1 MLAASLQVPSGGS
14 IVVKLPFRKVG
25 VRRIIISAPSDSVI
39 LTYDGINLVKFSRYN
54 GFVDLKF
61 ESYYGFPDASKFSF
75 VNYDTTNA
83 NNANVVVLAD
93 CVPQSPINNDYFEV
107 QTS

>member
-1 MLAASLQVPSGGS
+1 MLAAFLQVPSGGS

-25 VRRIIISAPSDSVI
+25 LRRIVISAPNDSVY

-61 ESYYGFPDASKFSF
+61 ESYYGFPDASMFSF

-83 NNANVVVLAD
+83 NVVVLAD
-93 CVPQSPINNDYFEV
+93 CVPDSPINNDYFEV

>member
-14 IVVKLPFRKVG
+14 IVAKLPFRKVG
-25 VRRIIISAPSDSVI
+25 VRRIVISAPNDSVN

-54 GFVDLKF
+54 GFIDLKF
-61 ESYYGFPDASKFSF
+61 ESYYGFPDASKFAF

-83 NNANVVVLAD
+83 NIFVLAD
-93 CVPQSPINNDYFEV
+93 CVPESPIKNDYFEV

>member
-25 VRRIIISAPSDSVI
+25 VRRIVISAPSDSVN

-61 ESYYGFPDASKFSF
+61 ESYFGFPDATKFSF
-75 VNYDTTNA
+75 VNYDT

-93 CVPQSPINNDYFEV
+93 CVPDSPINNDYFEV
-107 QTS
+107 QTP

>member
-25 VRRIIISAPSDSVI
+25 VRRIVISAPNDSVN

-54 GFVDLKF
+54 GFIDLKF
-61 ESYYGFPDASKFSF
+61 ESYYGFPDASKFAF

-83 NNANVVVLAD
+83 SIVVLAD
-93 CVPQSPINNDYFEV
+93 CVPESPINNDYFEV

>member
-1 MLAASLQVPSGGS
+1 MLVASLQVPSGGS
-14 IVVKLPFRKVG
+14 IVARLPFKKVG
-25 VRRIIISAPSDSVI
+25 VRRIIISAPSDSVN

-54 GFVDLKF
+54 GFVELKF
-61 ESYYGFPDASKFSF
+61 ESYYGFPDASKFAF

-83 NNANVVVLAD
+83 NIVVLAD
-93 CVPQSPINNDYFEV
+93 CIPESPINNDYFEV

>member
-1 MLAASLQVPSGGS
+1 MLAAYLQVPSGGS
-14 IVVKLPFRKVG
+14 IVAKLPFRKVG
-25 VRRIIISAPSDSVI
+25 VRRIVISAPSDNVY
-39 LTYDGINLVKFSRYN
+39 LTYDGIRLVRFSRYN

-75 VNYDTTNA
+75 VNYDT
-83 NNANVVVLAD
+83 NNANVVLAD
-93 CVPQSPINNDYFEV
+93 CVPESPINNDYFEV

>member
-1 MLAASLQVPSGGS
+1 MLVASLRVPSGGS

-25 VRRIIISAPSDSVI
+25 VRRIIITAPSDSVK
-39 LTYDGINLVKFSRYN
+39 LMYDGITLVNFNKYN

-75 VNYDTTNA
+75 ANYDTPD
-83 NNANVVVLAD
+83 ANVTVLVD
-93 CVPQSPINNDYFEV
+93 YVPESNIKNDYFEEI
-107 QTS
+107 S

>member
-14 IVVKLPFRKVG
+14 IVAKLPFRKVG
-25 VRRIIISAPSDSVI
+25 VRRIVISAPNDNVY
-39 LTYDGINLVKFSRYN
+39 LTYNAINLVKFSRYN

-61 ESYYGFPDASKFSF
+61 ESYYGFPDASNFAF

-83 NNANVVVLAD
+83 NIVVLAD
-93 CVPQSPINNDYFEV
+93 CVPESPINKDYFEV

>member
-1 MLAASLQVPSGGS
+1 MLAASLKVPSGGS
-14 IVVKLPFRKVG
+14 IVVRLPFRKVG
-25 VRRIIISAPSDSVI
+25 VRRIVISAPSDSVD

-61 ESYYGFPDASKFSF
+61 ESYFGFPDATKFSF

-83 NNANVVVLAD
+83 NVVVLAD
-93 CVPQSPINNDYFEV
+93 CVPESPINDDYFEV

>member
-1 MLAASLQVPSGGS
+1 MLVASLQVPSGGS

-25 VRRIIISAPSDSVI
+25 VRRIVISAPNDGVN

-61 ESYYGFPDASKFSF
+61 ESYYGFPDAGKFAF

-83 NNANVVVLAD
+83 NIVVLVD
-93 CVPQSPINNDYFEV
+93 CVPESPINNDYFEV
-107 QTS
+107 KTS

>member
-14 IVVKLPFRKVG
+14 IVVKIPFRKVG
-25 VRRIIISAPSDSVI
+25 VRRIVISAPNDNVY

-83 NNANVVVLAD
+83 NVVVLAD
-93 CVPQSPINNDYFEV
+93 CVPESPINSDYFEV

>member
-1 MLAASLQVPSGGS
+1 MLATSLQIPSGGS
-14 IVVKLPFRKVG
+14 IVAKLPFKKVG
-25 VRRIIISAPSDSVI
+25 VRRIVISTPNDSVN

-61 ESYYGFPDASKFSF
+61 ESYYGFPDASKFAF
-75 VNYDTTNA
+75 VNYDTTSA
-83 NNANVVVLAD
+83 NIVVLAD
-93 CVPQSPINNDYFEV
+93 CVPESPINNDYFEV

>member
-25 VRRIIISAPSDSVI
+25 VRRIVITAPHDSVF

-54 GFVDLKF
+54 SYIDLKF
-61 ESYYGFPDASKFSF
+61 ESYYGFPDASKFAF

-83 NNANVVVLAD
+83 NIVVLAD
-93 CVPQSPINNDYFEV
+93 YVPESPINNDYFEV

>member
-14 IVVKLPFRKVG
+14 IVVRLPFRKVG
-25 VRRIIISAPSDSVI
+25 VRRIVISAPSDSLN

-75 VNYDTTNA
+75 VNYDTI
-83 NNANVVVLAD
+83 NANVVVLAD
-93 CVPQSPINNDYFEV
+93 CVPESPINSDYFEV

>member
-14 IVVKLPFRKVG
+14 IIARLPFKKVG
-25 VRRIIISAPSDSVI
+25 VRRIVISAPNDSVN

-54 GFVDLKF
+54 SFVDLKF
-61 ESYYGFPDASKFSF
+61 ESYYGFPDASKFAF

-83 NNANVVVLAD
+83 NIVVLAD
-93 CVPQSPINNDYFEV
+93 CVPESPINNDYFEV
-107 QTS
+107 ETL

>member
-25 VRRIIISAPSDSVI
+25 VRRIVITAPHDSVL

-54 GFVDLKF
+54 AYIDLKF
-61 ESYYGFPDASKFSF
+61 ESYYGFPDASKFAF

-83 NNANVVVLAD
+83 NIVVLAD
-93 CVPQSPINNDYFEV
+93 CVPESPINNDYFEA

>member
-14 IVVKLPFRKVG
+14 IVVRLPFKKVG
-25 VRRIIISAPSDSVI
+25 VRRIVISAPSDSVN

-61 ESYYGFPDASKFSF
+61 ESYYGFPDASKFAF
-75 VNYDTTNA
+75 VNYDTINA
-83 NNANVVVLAD
+83 NIVVLAD
-93 CVPQSPINNDYFEV
+93 CVPESPINTDYFEV
-107 QTS
+107 QTL

>member
-14 IVVKLPFRKVG
+14 IVVKLPFKKVG
-25 VRRIIISAPSDSVI
+25 VRRIVISAPSDNVT
-39 LTYDGINLVKFSRYN
+39 LTYNGISLVKFSRYN

-61 ESYYGFPDASKFSF
+61 ESYYGFPDASMFSF

-83 NNANVVVLAD
+83 NVVVLAD
-93 CVPQSPINNDYFEV
+93 CVPESPINNDYFEV

>member
-14 IVVKLPFRKVG
+14 IVAKLPFRKVG
-25 VRRIIISAPSDSVI
+25 VRRIIITAPSDSVK
-39 LTYDGINLVKFSRYN
+39 LMYDGITLVNFTRYN

-75 VNYDTTNA
+75 VNYDTH
-83 NNANVVVLAD
+83 NANVTALVDYVAE
-93 CVPQSPINNDYFEV
+93 SNINNDYFEV
-107 QTS
+107 QAS

>member
-1 MLAASLQVPSGGS
+1 MLAASLRVPKGGS

-25 VRRIIISAPSDSVI
+25 VRRIVISAPSDSVN

-54 GFVDLKF
+54 GFVDLKL
-61 ESYYGFPDASKFSF
+61 ESYFGFPDASKFAF
-75 VNYDTTNA
+75 VNYDTID
-83 NNANVVVLAD
+83 ANVVVLVD
-93 CVPQSPINNDYFEV
+93 CVPESPINNDYFEV

>member
-1 MLAASLQVPSGGS
+1 MLAASLQIPSGGS

-25 VRRIIISAPSDSVI
+25 VRRIIITTPNDSVK
-39 LTYDGINLVKFSRYN
+39 LNYDGITLVNFTRYN

-61 ESYYGFPDASKFSF
+61 ESYYGFPDVTKFSF
-75 VNYDTTNA
+75 VNYDTH
-83 NNANVVVLAD
+83 NANVTVLVDYAPESNIKD
-93 CVPQSPINNDYFEV
+93 DYFEV